1 MTDIYIAL
9 RTKKK
14 DQVMKT
20 AKHKKRSE
28 RIRKNKGKAETRQ
41 SKGVYRV
48 GGNAWPHRPVRGHSP
63 TPGTQNFHT
72 FQILNSKNKKIV
84 YVNQSRG
91 VRVPP
96 LRG

>member
-48 GGNAWPHRPVRGHSP
+48 GGNAQPHKPVRGHSP
-63 TPGTQNFHT
+63 TPW
-72 FQILNSKNKKIV
+72 NSEPSHFSNLKLKSEEHIKLV
-84 YVNQSRG
+84 CCSFSA
-91 VRVPP
+91 
-96 LRG
+96 LRRLYT

>member
-20 AKHKKRSE
+20 AKHTERSE

-41 SKGVYRV
+41 S
-48 GGNAWPHRPVRGHSP
+48 
-63 TPGTQNFHT
+63 
-72 FQILNSKNKKIV
+72 
-84 YVNQSRG
+84 
-91 VRVPP
+91 
-96 LRG
+96 